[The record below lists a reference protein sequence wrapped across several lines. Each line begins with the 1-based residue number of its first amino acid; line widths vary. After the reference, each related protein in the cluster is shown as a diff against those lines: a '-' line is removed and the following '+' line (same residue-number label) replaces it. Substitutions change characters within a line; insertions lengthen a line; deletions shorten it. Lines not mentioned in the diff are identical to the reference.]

1 MENHKQ
7 NIFKCD
13 RLWRIRPQI
22 YGGEEI
28 MLPTTSSLIAM
39 ASGDGGGGKNVGH
52 KTITENGYYYASDDG
67 YEGYDIV
74 TVQCPKDPINTTTAT
89 FTQNGTYTP
98 PSGYDGYSSFTVA
111 VSGVKPQVKLKA
123 GTTYEQA
130 QALACPA
137 VDEIIE
143 IDGIYYI
150 RKL

>member
-1 MENHKQ
+1 MYEV
-7 NIFKCD
+7 
-13 RLWRIRPQI
+13 
-22 YGGEEI
+22 
-28 MLPTTSSLIAM
+28 
-39 ASGDGGGGKNVGH
+39 ASGARYAKITISGSETVKFPCTYNVFGV
-52 KTITENGYYYASDDG
+52 KGENITVKLSATASDDG
-67 YEGYDIV
+67 YDGYDIV

-130 QALACPA
+130 QAISCPQ
-137 VDEIIE
+137 VDEIIQ

>member
-39 ASGDGGGGKNVGH
+39 ASSDGGGGKNVGH

-67 YEGYDIV
+67 YDGYDIV
-74 TVQCPKDPINTTTAT
+74 TVQRPKDPINTTTAT

-111 VSGVKPQVKLKA
+111 VSGVQPQVKLKA

-130 QALACPA
+130 QAISCPQ
-137 VDEIIE
+137 VDEIIQ

>member
-1 MENHKQ
+1 MEDHKQ

-39 ASGDGGGGKNVGH
+39 ASSGGGGGKNVGH

-67 YEGYDIV
+67 YDGYDIV

-111 VSGVKPQVKLKA
+111 VSDVKPKVKLKA

-130 QALACPA
+130 QALACPLE
-137 VDEIIE
+137 DEIIQ

-150 RKL
+150 QKL